1 MLTGA
6 DKVVYTTPTRQWPTG
21 VAMSAERRRELLEWS
36 ARAGGVIIKNDLNA
50 EFTYGH
56 AYWDEHEDIG
66 VGADARGP
74 AFFVVEPKRNGRL
87 WEVRQIID
95 DPAGNRDW
103 SIFATVDLDAC
114 DEAGELVLRTLDFSR
129 LDG

>member
-1 MLTGA
+1 MVRNAMWRRVELCADDDVDGLTALTSG
-6 DKVVYTTPTRQWPTG
+6 DPMTRQRWDDALG
-21 VAMSAERRRELLEWS
+21 
-36 ARAGGVIIKNDLNA
+36 D
-50 EFTYGH
+50 
-56 AYWDEHEDIG
+56 YWDEHEDIG

-74 AFFVVEPKRNGRL
+74 AFFVVEPRRGGRL

-114 DEAGELVLRTLDFSR
+114 DEAGELVLRTLDFSQ

>member
-1 MLTGA
+1 MWRRVELCADDDVDGLTALTNG
-6 DKVVYTTPTRQWPTG
+6 DPMTRQRWDDALG
-21 VAMSAERRRELLEWS
+21 
-36 ARAGGVIIKNDLNA
+36 D
-50 EFTYGH
+50 
-56 AYWDEHEDIG
+56 YWDEHEDIG

-74 AFFVVEPKRNGRL
+74 AFLIVEPKRNGRL
-87 WEVRQIID
+87 WEMRQIID